1 MVDGSCSEAPIPL
14 PPVAPVSFHA
24 DILLFP
30 NKPSPPNK
38 SLFTVFVSLVVVV
51 APVVAF
57 DVGGAFGADWVNVL
71 VEDDEDDGDDDG
83 DEFGSYLHTH
93 GGHGGAL

>member
-1 MVDGSCSEAPIPL
+1 MVDGSCNEAPIPL

-24 DILLFP
+24 DKLLLP
-30 NKPSPPNK
+30 NNPSPPNK
-38 SLFTVFVSLVVVV
+38 SVFTVFV

-57 DVGGAFGADWVNVL
+57 DVAGGAFGADWVDAL
-71 VEDDEDDGDDDG
+71 AGDDNADVDG
-83 DEFGSYLHTH
+83 VFGSYLHTH